1 MKSIQYII
9 LVLIALVQ
17 VSCFEVV
24 EEVSLKKDGSG
35 SFKYTVNFSESSSK
49 IKALMMLDEVEGQK
63 VPTEQK
69 IQSEFDKICDLSKTV
84 NGITNVKNSSD
95 FYNFIF
101 EYNCDFE
108 KVENLNGI
116 LDSLSHKAESI
127 EYENTEYFSYSKD
140 KKEFIRT
147 GDDVLKKTYDKMSE
161 SKKGVFVGARY
172 TGLYRFEEEVQ
183 SVSEEKAIVSVNK
196 KAVLHK
202 LELVLLAKKGS
213 AINKHI
219 YLK

>member
-1 MKSIQYII
+1 MKKLQYIV
-9 LVLIALVQ
+9 LVLLACIQ
-17 VSCFEVV
+17 VSCFEVI
-24 EEVSLKKDGSG
+24 EEVNLKKDGTG

-49 IKALMMLDEVEGQK
+49 IKALMMLDEVEGHK

-84 NGITNVKNSSD
+84 GGISNVSSSSD

-101 EYNCDFE
+101 EYNCDFN

-116 LDSLSHKAESI
+116 LDSLSHKAESV
-127 EYENTEYFSYSKD
+127 EYENTEYFSYSKT
-140 KKEFIRT
+140 KKEFVRT

-161 SKKGVFVGARY
+161 SKKGVFEGARY
-172 TGLYRFEEEVQ
+172 TGLYRFEEEVV
-183 SVSEEKAIVSVNK
+183 SVDEEKAIVSVNK

-202 LELVLLAKKGS
+202 LELVLLAKNGS

-219 YLK
+219 FLK

>member
-1 MKSIQYII
+1 MKKAQYIL
-9 LVLIALVQ
+9 LVLIASFQ
-17 VSCFEVV
+17 VSCFEVI
-24 EEVSLKKDGSG
+24 EEVSLKKDGTG

-49 IKALMMLDEVEGQK
+49 IKALMMLDEVEGHK

-69 IQSEFDKICDLSKTV
+69 IQSEFDKICDLTKTV
-84 NGITNVKNSSD
+84 DGITNVSSSSD

-101 EYNCDFE
+101 EYNCDFT

-116 LDSLSHKAESI
+116 LDSLSRKAESV
-127 EYENTEYFSYSKD
+127 EYEDTEYFSYSKE
-140 KKEFIRT
+140 KKEFVRT
-147 GDDVLKKTYDKMSE
+147 GDDVLKKTYDKMSD
-161 SKKGVFVGARY
+161 SKKGVFEGARY
-172 TGLYRFEEEVQ
+172 TGLYRFEEEVV
-183 SVSEEKAIVSVNK
+183 SVDQEKAIVSVNK

-202 LELVLLAKKGS
+202 LELVLLAKNGK